1 MLSNFCALI
10 GEFVIPRLGVVDI
23 EEMGT
28 GYRIR
33 GHVDNEQ
40 DKLEILRNLG
50 PIRRGRVE
58 RAKFVTRQG
67 TLVNENFTV
76 TESRFEE
83 EQLPDRR
90 RFVFTILLEQPNAK
104 VEMKN

>member
-23 EEMGT
+23 EEMDT

-83 EQLPDRR
+83 ELMQDHR
-90 RFVFTILLEQPNAK
+90 RFVFTILLEVPK